1 MKKNTKNIF
10 KSYME
15 AYEGY
20 SKCWYMY
27 YTTRTGDKNLTNN
40 INSK

>member
-1 MKKNTKNIF
+1 MNAKLSKIL
-10 KSYME
+10 KSYHE

-27 YTTRTGDKNLTNN
+27 YTTNNDKKKDNFL
-40 INSK
+40 K